1 MVILEDHPLIES
13 AQEGL
18 GGRESGSG
26 NGLQYREFMAVA
38 DAVSPPL
45 TLMNPVH

>member
-1 MVILEDHPLIES
+1 MVILEEHPLIES
-13 AQEGL
+13 LREGS

-26 NGLQYREFMAVA
+26 NGLQYRGFMDVA